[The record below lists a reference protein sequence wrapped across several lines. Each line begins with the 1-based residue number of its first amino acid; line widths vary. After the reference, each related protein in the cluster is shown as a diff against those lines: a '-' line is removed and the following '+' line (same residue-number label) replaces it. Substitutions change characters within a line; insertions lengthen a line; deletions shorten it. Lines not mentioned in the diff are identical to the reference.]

1 MIFELFFRF
10 KRYSRRKIISI
21 PRRESEEGLVKRAFD
36 LWGRNHGIRIFVHL
50 SSIFIIICNAI
61 VRNFVGRTAKP
72 LSRIAPASHRSNIIS
87 IITRLSRNSGLY
99 VRSYRRLKG
108 RELSRDLIFL
118 FSPFPLP
125 FSSPLFAI
133 YLKKFVYSSSP

>member
-21 PRRESEEGLVKRAFD
+21 PRRESEEGVELVKRAFD

-118 FSPFPLP
+118 FSLFPF
-125 FSSPLFAI
+125 LFPALFLQSI
-133 YLKKFVYSSSP
+133 